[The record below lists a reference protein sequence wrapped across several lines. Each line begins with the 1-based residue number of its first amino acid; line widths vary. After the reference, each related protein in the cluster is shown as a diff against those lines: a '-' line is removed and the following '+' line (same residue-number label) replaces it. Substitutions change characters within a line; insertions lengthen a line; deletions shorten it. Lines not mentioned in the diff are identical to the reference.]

1 MKVVVIGYGMAG
13 ARLAELIRAHD
24 PDAAGIELTVLGAEP
39 HRAYNRVL
47 LSTVLAGG
55 LSTEAVELHDEYWA
69 EKNQVDLRIDT
80 AVRAIDRDAK
90 AVLLADGSH
99 VDYDALV
106 LATGSRAWMPPVDGL
121 SGECVS
127 AFRTIDDCARIVA
140 RARAGAS
147 VVVLGGGLLG
157 LEAARGL
164 VGRGCAVTL
173 VHPKARL
180 MERQLDPGA
189 AAVLRQSMQRL
200 GVTIRLDVEVRRHVA
215 GQGVELGDGSFLP
228 ADLVV
233 VSAGVRAEDGLAAR
247 AGLAV
252 DNGIVVDEALRTADS
267 SVFAIGDCAKPPSG
281 GAGLVQPA
289 WEQAAVVAARL
300 TGENS
305 LARYT
310 GTPMV
315 VRLKARDVELAALG
329 DVHATVDDAD
339 AEVVQVHDP
348 ARGRYAKLVLRADRV
363 AGAILLG
370 VPDAAATIVQLYDS
384 GALAPS
390 DRLAL
395 LLGRAL
401 PGAPNAASPGD
412 LPASAVVC
420 RCNTVTKGALVS
432 AWQHGA
438 CDVAGLVSAT
448 RATTGCGT
456 CKDAVTDLADWL
468 TTADPGSP
476 RAVSHCA

>member
-1 MKVVVIGYGMAG
+1 
-13 ARLAELIRAHD
+13 
-24 PDAAGIELTVLGAEP
+24 
-39 HRAYNRVL
+39 
-47 LSTVLAGG
+47 VLAGG

>member
-13 ARLAELIRAHD
+13 ARFAEQVRAQD
-24 PDAAGIELTVLGAEP
+24 PDGANVELTVLGAEP
-39 HRAYNRVL
+39 HHAYNRVL

-55 LSTEAVELHDEYWA
+55 LGVDAVGLHDEYWA
-69 EKNQVDLRIDT
+69 EKSLVDLRIDT
-80 AVRAIDRDAK
+80 SVVAIDRASK
-90 AVLLADGSH
+90 SVKLADGSV

-106 LATGSRAWMPPVDGL
+106 LATGSRAWMPPIDGL
-121 SGECVS
+121 DDESVS

-140 RARAGAS
+140 RARPGAP

-164 VGRGCAVTL
+164 AGRGCAVTV
-173 VHPKARL
+173 VHPRARL
-180 MERQLDPGA
+180 MERQLDSSA

-200 GVTIRLDVEVRRHVA
+200 GVRVQLGAEAVRYVPGR
-215 GQGVELGDGSFLP
+215 GVELSDESWLP

-233 VSAGVRAEDGLAAR
+233 VSAGVRAEDGLAEA

-252 DNGIVVDEALRTADS
+252 DNGILVDDRMATDDPS
-267 SVFAIGDCAKPPSG
+267 IYAIGDCARHPG
-281 GAGLVQPA
+281 GGGGLVQPA
-289 WEQAAVVAARL
+289 WEQAAVVADQL
-300 TGENS
+300 TGADPQ
-305 LARYT
+305 ARYT

-315 VRLKARDVELAALG
+315 VRLKARDVDLAALG
-329 DVHATVDDAD
+329 DVHTTVDDDD

-363 AGAILLG
+363 TGAIVLG
-370 VPDAAATIVQLYDS
+370 VPDAAATIIQLYDS

-401 PGAPNAASPGD
+401 PGAPSAVSPGD
-412 LPASAVVC
+412 LPASAVLC
-420 RCNTVTKGALVS
+420 RCNTVTKGALVA
-432 AWQHGA
+432 AWRDGA
-438 CDVAGLVSAT
+438 RDLTGLARAT
-448 RATTGCGT
+448 RATTGCGG
-456 CKDAVTDLADWL
+456 CKGAVADLVKWLDA
-468 TTADPGSP
+468 ADPGSP
-476 RAVSHCA
+476 RDVPRCA